1 MRPKVSQMTKRFGM
15 LVHNDKIRSVVA
27 LCFILAFFSVAPG
40 AKADTIS
47 FNSNTTSD
55 SSWTLTSPLVF
66 QLSSALTSVQLNS
79 AAPNTAIQYG
89 AIDWSTFSGLALSQT
104 AILFNPGGAIK
115 VTGDLG
121 SGVVDLF
128 TGNFQS
134 AGLTLLTGGA
144 PDQATFSASFI
155 AGDINPAL
163 YAFLG
168 SSGLPADVTGTLTAT
183 LDGAFTASGGGVG
196 TVAGASIS
204 LDPSSAQSVSE
215 PPSLALF
222 GTGLF
227 ALAGL
232 VAIKKR
238 PLLIQ

>member
-1 MRPKVSQMTKRFGM
+1 MTKRFGI
-15 LVHNDKIRSVVA
+15 LQRKDRIRSAVA
-27 LCFILAFFSVAPG
+27 LCLVLAFLTFVSG

-47 FNSNTTSD
+47 FNSNTTSG
-55 SSWTLTSPLVF
+55 SSWALTSPLVF

-79 AAPNTAIQYG
+79 AAPNISIQNG

-104 AILFNPGGAIK
+104 AILFNPGGAIT

-128 TGNFQS
+128 TGTFQS

-144 PDQATFSASFI
+144 PDQSTFSASFI
-155 AGDINPAL
+155 AGDINPDL

-183 LDGAFTASGGGVG
+183 LDGAFSASGGGVG
-196 TVAGASIS
+196 SVAGATIS
-204 LDPSSAQSVSE
+204 LDPSSAQSVPE

-222 GTGLF
+222 ATGLF